1 METKEKK
8 EVQLQNIREMTVYA
22 FTTLLLQC
30 KGVNYTSMHFK
41 KVLGGGFN
49 SILFQLN
56 EGYSINKVFEE
67 VINIF
72 KGFIDPSNIVSCE
85 NEIGFI
91 F

>member
-8 EVQLQNIREMTVYA
+8 EIQLQNIREMPVLCFYNFISA
-22 FTTLLLQC
+22 QC

-41 KVLGGGFN
+41 KVLGEDL
-49 SILFQLN
+49 ILFQLN

-67 VINIF
+67 VTNIF
-72 KGFIDPSNIVSCE
+72 KGFIDPLYIVNYE

>member
-8 EVQLQNIREMTVYA
+8 EVQLQNIGEMTVYA
-22 FTTLLLQC
+22 FTTLLVQC

-41 KVLGGGFN
+41 EVLGEDL
-49 SILFQLN
+49 ILFQLN

-67 VINIF
+67 VTNIF
-72 KGFIDPSNIVSCE
+72 KGFIDPLYIVNYE